1 MNLDYDWISPVNIC
15 QTTVNKAWII
25 LCETTQDML
34 ITMLAPFHILLLVSA
49 LLLTFFFF
57 LSGSNQ
63 NKQESNGSPGYLWFW
78 NLWGEWF
85 VSLSLALS
93 ECVRLDGPASS
104 PPVDLYQMRAKAGFQ
119 TKHTHTIN
127 TIFGCW
133 WKVYCISGLT
143 HLQCTFSHLIP
154 MHNFI
159 FKHYF
164 PKVIYIADFII
175 VVILNPTCVMQR
187 TTSQAY

>member
-1 MNLDYDWISPVNIC
+1 MGVLDIYGFEIF
-15 QTTVNKAWII
+15 
-25 LCETTQDML
+25 E
-34 ITMLAPFHILLLVSA
+34 VSD
-49 LLLTFFFF
+49 L
-57 LSGSNQ
+57 
-63 NKQESNGSPGYLWFW
+63 
-78 NLWGEWF
+78 
-85 VSLSLALS
+85 SLSLSRFLSLSLSLS

-127 TIFGCW
+127 NFWMLVKSILHFWT
-133 WKVYCISGLT
+133 LT

-159 FKHYF
+159 FKYYF

-175 VVILNPTCVMQR
+175 VVILNPTSVMQR